1 MAVQLDRREV
11 VELRGQ
17 REQPAGGGGRKLQGT
32 RLGSFVKFAA
42 VVSARAI
49 RVHADRQIFGNALRE
64 NLGVG
69 YACRG
74 SFCLGQQEGARAG
87 KNPST
92 ATREK
97 KSGSET

>member
-1 MAVQLDRREV
+1 MAFQFDRLEV
-11 VELRGQ
+11 VERRSQGK
-17 REQPAGGGGRKLQGT
+17 QPARGGGRKSQGT
-32 RLGSFVKFAA
+32 TFGSFVKFAA

-69 YACRG
+69 YACWG
-74 SFCLGQQEGARAG
+74 SPCLGQQEGARAG

-97 KSGSET
+97 KSGSE